1 LLIKKVSYHRESSK
15 GFFFLASQ
23 TGSCGNSRINLRK
36 KITRKPN
43 LRKLEGAKTAKLY
56 KIKGRVCY
64 LPGVCEL

>member
-1 LLIKKVSYHRESSK
+1 
-15 GFFFLASQ
+15 LASQ

>member
-1 LLIKKVSYHRESSK
+1 MLIKKVSYHRESSK
-15 GFFFLASQ
+15 GFFLASQ

-56 KIKGRVCY
+56 KIKGKGV
-64 LPGVCEL
+64 LPTRSM

>member
-1 LLIKKVSYHRESSK
+1 
-15 GFFFLASQ
+15 LASQ

-56 KIKGRVCY
+56 KIKGKGV
-64 LPGVCEL
+64 LPTRSM